1 MTIGQRIKAQR
12 ELLGLTQEELG
23 AACGTTK
30 QTIFKYETGVITNI
44 PMDRLC
50 TIADKL
56 KVSPA
61 VLMGWE
67 EDSAPADPSELTP
80 AEASLIEDYRQLNED
95 GQEAASRTLRAFT
108 NLPEYKKLPELDKIL
123 ENA

>member
-61 VLMGWE
+61 VLIGWE
-67 EDSAPADPSELTP
+67 EDSAPADSSELTS
-80 AEASLIEDYRQLNED
+80 AEAALIEDYRKLNED
-95 GQEAASRTLRAFT
+95 GQEAARRTLRAFT
-108 NLPEYKKLPELDKIL
+108 NLPEYKVLPGSGKVAED
-123 ENA
+123 A